1 MIETLLESSPC
12 VLIDGVAENA
22 TIGSTRER
30 LLTVAER
37 LLLES
42 GYDSVS
48 VRAINTAAGMNP
60 AAVHYHFGSKDALVA
75 ALLEERLVPAWLGA
89 LEELE
94 ARRRDGWVPAVAE
107 LADVVL
113 TPLAG
118 LAADPVG
125 RLRLHLL
132 ARVVLAGHR
141 LDWTS
146 RWFSLTPWIDL
157 LRAAEPEL
165 TAREAAERWMLAF
178 QLLLQFFG
186 SPAATGPQPARISLG
201 ALRSFVVSGLAAA

>member
-1 MIETLLESSPC
+1 LKRAPEWALLDGMTESSTM
-12 VLIDGVAENA
+12 E
-22 TIGSTRER
+22 STRER

-42 GYDSVS
+42 GYDAVS

-75 ALLEERLVPAWLGA
+75 TLLEERLAPVWREA
-89 LEELE
+89 LDELQ
-94 ARRRDGWVPAVAE
+94 RRRREGWVPGVPE
-107 LADVVL
+107 LVDVVL
-113 TPLAG
+113 SPLAG
-118 LAADPVG
+118 LAADPLG

-146 RWFSLTPWIDL
+146 RWFGLRPWIGL
-157 LRAAEPEL
+157 LRSARPEL
-165 TAREAAERWMLAF
+165 TAREAAERWTLAF
-178 QLLLQFFG
+178 QLLLQFYG
-186 SPAATGPQPARISLG
+186 DPLAAGPRPARISVG
-201 ALRSFVVSGLAAA
+201 TLRSFIVSGLAAR